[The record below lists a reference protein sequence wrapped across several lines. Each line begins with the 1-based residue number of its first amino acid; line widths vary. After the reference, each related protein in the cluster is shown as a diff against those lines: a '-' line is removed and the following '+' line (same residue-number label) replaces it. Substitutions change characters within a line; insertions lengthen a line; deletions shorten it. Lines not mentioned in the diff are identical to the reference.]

1 MWFWKLCTQDDKD
14 VKIRELTEELLRER
28 KRRAVLQQQLEII
41 SKGVEEHSNK
51 VSKTINDTLQRVK
64 DVEEKAKSTLF
75 SSKLDTAK

>member
-1 MWFWKLCTQDDKD
+1 MWFWKLGTQDDKD